1 MTTLKT
7 RYWPRLDQVTLH
19 FFNDKTQDITSVEQ
33 MAVTEVLNIM
43 VELQS
48 ILLGLILLVKLQRHF
63 YPQ

>member
-7 RYWPRLDQVTLH
+7 RYWPRLDQVILY